1 MSVLHLRF
9 DGQSQDI
16 ELSQLDIGLES
27 SDNDVKGQLSTY
39 LDIPLRKLDNYVID
53 RDSQTNNITVRPNAV
68 FGLI

>member
-9 DGQSQDI
+9 DGTSQDI

-39 LDIPLRKLDNYVID
+39 LDIPLRKLDNYIID
-53 RDSQTNNITVRPNAV
+53 RDAQTNNITVRPNAV
-68 FGLI
+68 FG